1 MKNVTLI
8 QKEIKPKVEPSI
20 SVECP
25 YCKVS
30 TVINR
35 LLTQPAC
42 KHFENFVL
50 FEKCGELFSEIED
63 PSKEVVM
70 CEAKFRSPESKNHG
84 IKKVKTGE
92 IVITE
97 DGIELMVDG
106 KSEGFLSPDEF
117 DEMLFD
123 DEEEDID
130 IIRG

>member
-1 MKNVTLI
+1 M
-8 QKEIKPKVEPSI
+8 EPSI

-25 YCKVS
+25 YCKIS
-30 TVINR
+30 TVINH
-35 LLTQPAC
+35 LLTEPAC

-50 FEKCGELFSEIED
+50 FEKDGELFSEID
-63 PSKEVVM
+63 DTGKEVVM

-84 IKKVKTGE
+84 ITKVKTGE
-92 IVITE
+92 IVIGE

-106 KSEGFLSPDEF
+106 KSEGFISPDEF
-117 DEMLFD
+117 SEMFSI

>member
-1 MKNVTLI
+1 MKNVTLV
-8 QKEIKPKVEPSI
+8 QRKIKPEVEPSI

-25 YCKVS
+25 YCKIS
-30 TVINR
+30 TVINH
-35 LLTQPAC
+35 LLTEPAC

-50 FEKCGELFSEIED
+50 FEKDGELFSEID
-63 PSKEVVM
+63 DTGKEVVM

-84 IKKVKTGE
+84 ITKVKTGE
-92 IVITE
+92 IVIGE

-106 KSEGFLSPDEF
+106 KSEGFISPDEF
-117 DEMLFD
+117 SEMFSI